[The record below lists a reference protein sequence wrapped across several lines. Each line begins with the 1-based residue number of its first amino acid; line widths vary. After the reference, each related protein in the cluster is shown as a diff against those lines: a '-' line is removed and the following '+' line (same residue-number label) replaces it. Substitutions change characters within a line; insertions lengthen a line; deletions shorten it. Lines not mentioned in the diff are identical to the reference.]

1 MKGIVLAGGKGTRLW
16 PTTKAVSKQLL
27 PVYDKPLVYYPL
39 GTLMNAGIREI
50 LMITN
55 PGDDLLF
62 YDLLGDGSQLGITIE
77 YKIQDRPRGLAD
89 AFLVG
94 ERFIG
99 TDPVSLILG
108 DNIFHGPGLG
118 RQLQQ
123 FKDIKGAEIFAYQ
136 VSDPTGYGVAEVDDD
151 FSVLS
156 LEEKPAE
163 PKSNLAIPG
172 LYFYDNNVIEIARAL
187 KPSPRGEIEI
197 TDVNKVYM
205 NLGLLHLN
213 VLPRGT
219 AWLDTG
225 TIQALHDASTYVRI
239 LEERQGLKISC
250 PEEIAWRSGWIH
262 DDELRELAKTYQDGP
277 YGSYLMKLLE
287 K

>member
-1 MKGIVLAGGKGTRLW
+1 
-16 PTTKAVSKQLL
+16 
-27 PVYDKPLVYYPL
+27 
-39 GTLMNAGIREI
+39 
-50 LMITN
+50 
-55 PGDDLLF
+55 
-62 YDLLGDGSQLGITIE
+62 
-77 YKIQDRPRGLAD
+77 
-89 AFLVG
+89 
-94 ERFIG
+94 
-99 TDPVSLILG
+99 
-108 DNIFHGPGLG
+108 
-118 RQLQQ
+118 
-123 FKDIKGAEIFAYQ
+123 
-136 VSDPTGYGVAEVDDD
+136 
-151 FSVLS
+151 
-156 LEEKPAE
+156 
-163 PKSNLAIPG
+163 
-172 LYFYDNNVIEIARAL
+172 
-187 KPSPRGEIEI
+187 
-197 TDVNKVYM
+197 M

>member
-27 PVYDKPLVYYPL
+27 PVYDKPLVFYPL

-55 PGDDLLF
+55 PEDDLLF

-77 YKIQDRPRGLAD
+77 YKIQDTPRGLAD

-136 VSDPTGYGVAEVDDD
+136 VSDPTGYGVAEVDDE
-151 FSVLS
+151 FNVLS
-156 LEEKPAE
+156 LEEKPTE

-172 LYFYDNNVIEIARAL
+172 LYFYDNNVIEIARAI

-262 DDELRELAKTYQDGP
+262 DDELLELAKTYQDGP

>member
-1 MKGIVLAGGKGTRLW
+1 MKGIVLAGGKGTRIW

-27 PVYDKPLVYYPL
+27 PVYDKPLVYYPI

-77 YKIQDRPRGLAD
+77 YKIQDTPRGLAD

-136 VSDPTGYGVAEVDDD
+136 VSDPTGYGVAEVDDE
-151 FSVLS
+151 FNVLS
-156 LEEKPAE
+156 LEEKPTE

-172 LYFYDNNVIEIARAL
+172 LYFYDNNVIEIARAI

-262 DDELRELAKTYQDGP
+262 DDELLELAKTYQDGP

>member
-27 PVYDKPLVYYPL
+27 PVYDKPLVFYPL

-77 YKIQDRPRGLAD
+77 YKIQDTPRGLAD

-136 VSDPTGYGVAEVDDD
+136 VSDPTGYGVAEVDDE
-151 FSVLS
+151 FNVLS
-156 LEEKPAE
+156 LEEKPTE

-172 LYFYDNNVIEIARAL
+172 LYFYDNNVIEIARAI

-262 DDELRELAKTYQDGP
+262 DDELLELAKTYQDGP

>member
-27 PVYDKPLVYYPL
+27 PVYDKPLVYYPI

-77 YKIQDRPRGLAD
+77 YKIQDTPRGLAD

-136 VSDPTGYGVAEVDDD
+136 VSDPTGYGVAEVDDE
-151 FSVLS
+151 FNVLS
-156 LEEKPAE
+156 LEEKPTE

-172 LYFYDNNVIEIARAL
+172 LYFYDNNVIEIARAI

-262 DDELRELAKTYQDGP
+262 DDELLELAKTYQDGP